1 LVKIS
6 LSINSSQARAHVRR
20 WGGEFKQSV
29 RLAVSK
35 GLRAGVPEV
44 QARVRSHVAT
54 RLNIKR
60 SAFLKSFKASVYD
73 RDPTRLP
80 ALLVRSGI
88 PWAGIHESGGVVS
101 PSKAKGLLIPLHG
114 RIGKKKFKAMVAEL
128 MRGEN
133 GKRAAFFVKNKRGQV
148 ILMAENIKQHDR
160 VISGPKRRFKK
171 STGVGRLKRGANVPI
186 AVLVP
191 RVKLR
196 ARLDVKAA
204 TFAALP
210 KLAMAIDRQLQQL
223 R

>member
-1 LVKIS
+1 MKIS
-6 LSINSSQARAHVRR
+6 LSINSSQAQAQLRR
-20 WGGEFKQSV
+20 WGGEFRKSV
-29 RLAVSK
+29 RVAVSK
-35 GLRAGVPEV
+35 GLRAAVPEV
-44 QARVRSHVAT
+44 QAQVRGHVAS

-114 RIGKKKFKAMVAEL
+114 RIGKKKFKTMVAEL
-128 MRGEN
+128 MRGGN
-133 GKRAAFFVKNKRGQV
+133 AFFVKNKRGQV
-148 ILMAENIKQHDR
+148 ILMAENIKEHDR

-171 STGVGRLKRGANVPI
+171 ATGVGRLKRGADVPI

-196 ARLDVKAA
+196 SRLDVKSATLAA
-204 TFAALP
+204 MPQLAVAVQRAVEAL
-210 KLAMAIDRQLQQL
+210 K
-223 R
+223 

>member
-1 LVKIS
+1 MKIS
-6 LSINSSQARAHVRR
+6 LSINSSQARAQLRR

-29 RLAVSK
+29 RVAVSK
-35 GLRAGVPEV
+35 GLRAAVPDV
-44 QARVRSHVAT
+44 QTEVRSHVAS

-73 RDPTRLP
+73 RNPARLP
-80 ALLVRSGI
+80 ALLIRSGI

-114 RIGKKKFKAMVAEL
+114 RIGKKKFRAMVAEL
-128 MRGEN
+128 MRGGN
-133 GKRAAFFVKNKRGQV
+133 AFFVKNKRGQV
-148 ILMAENIKQHDR
+148 ILMAENIKEHDR

-171 STGVGRLKRGANVPI
+171 ASGVGRLKRGADVPI

-196 ARLDVKAA
+196 SRLDVKTA
-204 TFAALP
+204 TLAALP
-210 KLAMAIDRQLQQL
+210 KVALAVQRALAAL
-223 R
+223 K

>member
-1 LVKIS
+1 VKIS
-6 LSINSSQARAHVRR
+6 LSINSSQAQAQLRR
-20 WGGEFKQSV
+20 WGGEFRKSV
-29 RLAVSK
+29 RVAVSK
-35 GLRAGVPEV
+35 GLRAAVPEV
-44 QARVRSHVAT
+44 QAQVRRHVAS

-114 RIGKKKFKAMVAEL
+114 RIGKKKFKTMVAEL
-128 MRGEN
+128 MRGGN
-133 GKRAAFFVKNKRGQV
+133 AFFVKNKRGQV
-148 ILMAENIKQHDR
+148 ILMAENIKEHDR

-171 STGVGRLKRGANVPI
+171 ATGVGRLKRGADVPI

-196 ARLDVKAA
+196 SRLDVKSATLAA
-204 TFAALP
+204 MPQLAVAVQRAVEAL
-210 KLAMAIDRQLQQL
+210 K
-223 R
+223 

>member
-1 LVKIS
+1 MKIS
-6 LSINSSQARAHVRR
+6 LSINSSQAQAQLRR

-35 GLRAGVPEV
+35 GLRTVVPEV
-44 QARVRSHVAT
+44 QTQVRGHVAG

-73 RDPTRLP
+73 RDPARLP
-80 ALLVRSGI
+80 ALLMRSGI

-114 RIGKKKFKAMVAEL
+114 RIGKKKFKTMVAEL
-128 MRGEN
+128 MRGGN
-133 GKRAAFFVKNKRGQV
+133 LFFVKNKRGQV
-148 ILMAENIKQHDR
+148 ILMAENIKEHDR
-160 VISGPKRRFKK
+160 VISGPKQRFKK
-171 STGVGRLKRGANVPI
+171 ATGTGRLKRGTDVPI

-196 ARLDVKAA
+196 SRLDVKAA
-204 TFAALP
+204 TLSALP
-210 KLAMAIDRQLQQL
+210 KLALTVQRALEAL
-223 R
+223 K

>member
-1 LVKIS
+1 MKIS
-6 LSINSSQARAHVRR
+6 LSINSSQARAQLRR

-29 RLAVSK
+29 RLAVGK
-35 GLRAGVPEV
+35 GLRAAVPEV
-44 QARVRSHVAT
+44 QARIRSHVAT

-80 ALLVRSGI
+80 ALLIRSGI
-88 PWAGIHESGGVVS
+88 PWAGIHKSGGVVS

-114 RIGKKKFKAMVAEL
+114 RIGKKKFKGMVAEL
-128 MRGEN
+128 IRGGN
-133 GKRAAFFVKNKRGQV
+133 AFFVKNKRGQV
-148 ILMAENIKQHDR
+148 ILMAENIKEHDR

-171 STGVGRLKRGANVPI
+171 ATGVGRLKRGANVPI

-196 ARLDVKAA
+196 SRLDVKAA
-204 TFAALP
+204 TLSALP
-210 KLAMAIDRQLQQL
+210 KLAMSVQRALEAL
-223 R
+223 K

>member
-1 LVKIS
+1 VKIS
-6 LSINSSQARAHVRR
+6 LSINSSQAQAQLRR
-20 WGGEFKQSV
+20 WGGEFRKSV
-29 RLAVSK
+29 RVAVSK
-35 GLRAGVPEV
+35 GLRAAVPEV
-44 QARVRSHVAT
+44 QAQVRGHVAS

-114 RIGKKKFKAMVAEL
+114 RIGKKKFKTMVAEL
-128 MRGEN
+128 MRGGN
-133 GKRAAFFVKNKRGQV
+133 AFFVKNKRGQV
-148 ILMAENIKQHDR
+148 ILMAENIKEHDR

-171 STGVGRLKRGANVPI
+171 ATGVGRLKRGADVPI

-196 ARLDVKAA
+196 SRLDVKSATLAA
-204 TFAALP
+204 MPQLAVAVQRAVEAL
-210 KLAMAIDRQLQQL
+210 K
-223 R
+223 